1 MKITPA
7 NPYNIQR
14 VDRATADLQSG
25 SAIAVFTIATGRVLL
40 WGFVGEVT
48 SAIGTGTTPD
58 LKFQSNPTTGTTTDL
73 CATLNIAD
81 DAAGTLYTMTG
92 VISDALLRSEHGG
105 VRDPL
110 WGNPFV
116 LPIGAIEAICDEN
129 VAGSIRLQAWWMALD
144 DGATLVAA

>member
-1 MKITPA
+1 MKIGPSGA
-7 NPYNIQR
+7 SFR
-14 VDRATADLQSG
+14 KVDRAAADLQSG
-25 SAIAVFTIATGRVLL
+25 VAISVYTISTGRILL
-40 WGFVGEVT
+40 FGFVGEVV

-92 VISDALLRSEHGG
+92 IITDALLRSEHGG
-105 VRDPL
+105 IRDPL

-116 LPIGAIEAICDEN
+116 IPIGAIEAICDEN
-129 VAGSIRLQAWWMALD
+129 VAGTIKLSAWWLPLD
-144 DGATLVAA
+144 DGAELTAA